1 MPTYLVERY
10 WPGVTVEE
18 FRSALERERAVIAR
32 MSEEGACIRVV
43 SSMLIPADEVLFSVY
58 EAPTATVV
66 RRLNE
71 QAGIPFDRIVEAE
84 EVAERSPPGE

>member
-10 WPGVTVEE
+10 WPGVTAEE
-18 FRSALERERAVIAR
+18 LLAARERERAVIAR
-32 MSEEGACIRVV
+32 MSAEGASIRVV
-43 SSMLIPADEVLFSVY
+43 SSTLIPADEVLLSIY

-71 QAGIPFDRIVEAE
+71 QAAIPFDRIVEAAQVVE
-84 EVAERSPPGE
+84 CSSPGE